1 MPKRET
7 RRRRDAGQQTASQGD
22 LRVSFL
28 FYFIYFFTF
37 EWLSCSKIVSGVY

>member
-22 LRVSFL
+22 LRVSF